1 MEVSII
7 SREIIKPTF
16 TTPNHLRTQK
26 LSGLDEVNINKFISI
41 IFFYEKA
48 PKNSDQLKTS
58 LSQTLSH
65 YYPLAGQVKDH
76 LSVDC
81 NDNGV
86 TFVEAQAV
94 APIDMSN
101 VLKPHEIDPE
111 GQLMPYKEHEM
122 LKDQSV

>member
-7 SREIIKPTF
+7 SREIIKPSS

-26 LSGLDEVNINKFISI
+26 LSHLDQMNIDTFISI
-41 IFFYEKA
+41 IFFYDKA
-48 PKNSDQLKTS
+48 PKHCDQLKTS

-81 NDNGV
+81 NEYGV
-86 TFVEAQAV
+86 TFVKAQVV

-101 VLKPHEIDPE
+101 VLK
-111 GQLMPYKEHEM
+111 
-122 LKDQSV
+122 